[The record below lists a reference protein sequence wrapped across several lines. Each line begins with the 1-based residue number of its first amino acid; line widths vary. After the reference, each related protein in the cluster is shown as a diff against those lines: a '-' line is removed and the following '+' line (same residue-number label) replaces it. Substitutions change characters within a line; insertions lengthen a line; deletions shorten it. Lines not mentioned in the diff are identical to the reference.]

1 MCFFFKQKTA
11 YEMCISD
18 WSSDVCASDLAG
30 DIGRFG
36 SLAISLFNDRETD
49 IAGLLQRIA
58 EPVVQCFAIE
68 GKISIE
74 CQGRPGHLMPAVRA
88 AYRVPTRKR
97 RRRPCGGGAV
107 SGHVGYEPVNSASAK
122 TGRASCRE
130 RVCKYV

>member
-1 MCFFFKQKTA
+1 MR
-11 YEMCISD
+11 ISD
-18 WSSDVCASDLAG
+18 WSSDVCSSDLQCLAPTARSAG
-30 DIGRFG
+30 DIGPFG

-88 AYRVPTRKR
+88 EYRVPTRQQ
-97 RRRPCGGGAV
+97 
-107 SGHVGYEPVNSASAK
+107 N
-122 TGRASCRE
+122 GRASCRD
-130 RVCKYV
+130 RGCQYGKI